1 MELGLKLVPTKLI
14 RKIAPEIL
22 SRTTELKRLS
32 DWRKTLGARRKKIE
46 HLRLSVQ
53 QLEKELM
60 EEERNWEAE
69 ADRLGNTPFD
79 ELEEVIIIAQN
90 DAAGQTNRKPPK
102 KTSPPK

>member
-1 MELGLKLVPTKLI
+1 MDLGLKLVPTKLI

-32 DWRKTLGARRKKIE
+32 DWRQTLAARRKKLE
-46 HLRLSVQ
+46 HLRLNVQ
-53 QLEKELM
+53 QMDMDLM

-69 ADRLGNTPFD
+69 ADRLANTPFD
-79 ELEEVIIIAQN
+79 ELEEVISIAQN

-102 KTSPPK
+102 KTRPPK